1 MPRNGSPPSLS
12 HAALGEEGCYNS
24 VWQNGA
30 ESLVQ
35 PHFGA
40 AAGSDAGSC
49 PAGSHSAV
57 GGQRPEDPQFSRSAA
72 GCERPWS
79 GVVAAELDLV
89 SGTRAE
95 SHEAETRMEMAP
107 STVQAAS
114 STADELAE
122 MADELPEAAP
132 PSDVEAQYS
141 L

>member
-30 ESLVQ
+30 ESLVP

-72 GCERPWS
+72 GCERSWND
-79 GVVAAELDLV
+79 VAAADVDLV

-95 SHEAETRMEMAP
+95 AGEAETRMEIFVLLNGVVGNEV
-107 STVQAAS
+107 TQKKKVG
-114 STADELAE
+114 
-122 MADELPEAAP
+122 
-132 PSDVEAQYS
+132 
-141 L
+141 